1 MKLNSFSLFG
11 IAIAFSLGTA
21 GLHLSSVKPIAI
33 SGSTP
38 AAIAIPIQTA
48 ATGAILN
55 LKTMQ
60 ITQEPISSFVEK
72 MPGGGIVNLPANVPP
87 AVGTSAVP
95 PGPLT
100 GTETLK

>member
-11 IAIAFSLGTA
+11 VALVFAAGAA
-21 GLHLSSVKPIAI
+21 GLHFKSVKPIAI

-38 AAIAIPIQTA
+38 AAVAMPMQS
-48 ATGAILN
+48 GANLN

-60 ITQEPISSFVEK
+60 IRALVERL
-72 MPGGGIVNLPANVPP
+72 PGGGIVNLPANVPP
-87 AVGTSAVP
+87 SNYFSAVGTRE
-95 PGPLT
+95 LT